1 MVISIENFFQDT
13 NFDKEIQVFKNNEIL
28 YEGRT

>member
-13 NFDKEIQVFKNNEIL
+13 NFDKEIQVFKIMK
-28 YEGRT
+28 YYMRGRT